1 MRNHTIFS
9 SDQSND
15 MKYRNRELTYYIKQK
30 IITAEIYIYINKN
43 KRYKKN
49 KKINKK
55 IYLKREN
62 KIENSSPTFTLMRM
76 AIAKILHVLENLRM
90 SLVKCE

>member
-1 MRNHTIFS
+1 MQNHAIFS

-15 MKYRNRELTYYIKQK
+15 MKYRNRKLMCYIKQK

-49 KKINKK
+49 RKIDKKM
-55 IYLKREN
+55 YLEREN
-62 KIENSSPTFTLMRM
+62 KTENSSPTFTLIRM
-76 AIAKILHVLENLRM
+76 AIAKILYVLENLHM
-90 SLVKCE
+90 LLVKCE

>member
-1 MRNHTIFS
+1 MRNHAIFS

-15 MKYRNRELTYYIKQK
+15 MKYRNRELTCYIKQK

-49 KKINKK
+49 GKIDKKM
-55 IYLKREN
+55 YLKREN
-62 KIENSSPTFTLMRM
+62 KTENSSLTFTLMRM
-76 AIAKILHVLENLRM
+76 VITKILHVLENLRM
-90 SLVKCE
+90 LLIKCE